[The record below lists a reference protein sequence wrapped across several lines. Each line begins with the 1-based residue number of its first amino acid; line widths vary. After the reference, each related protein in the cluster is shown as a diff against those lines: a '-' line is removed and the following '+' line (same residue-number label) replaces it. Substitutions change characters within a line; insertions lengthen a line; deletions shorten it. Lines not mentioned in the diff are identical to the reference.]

1 MNILIGRGI
10 GTETGHSPETG
21 IGNVIETGIGNVI
34 GTDTVTEIGTGSG
47 SEIEIET
54 GKDTGIMTRKEIRIG
69 TESGGIMSGKERER
83 GVTIMTR
90 GLSTQREKAAG
101 IMTMV
106 VGTIVGAGVGAGAGV
121 EVGACKLA
129 LVGMNH
135 DLVLRERRVREL
147 LLRVILLNL
156 KICMVI

>member
-83 GVTIMTR
+83 GFTIMTR

-106 VGTIVGAGVGAGAGV
+106 VGTIVGAGVGV

-129 LVGMNH
+129 LLSIGDANM
-135 DLVLRERRVREL
+135 ERIPRKDSGGEE
-147 LLRVILLNL
+147 VIRLGGSTW
-156 KICMVI
+156 KD

>member
-1 MNILIGRGI
+1 MNILIGI
-10 GTETGHSPETG
+10 GNETGHGP
-21 IGNVIETGIGNVI
+21 ETGIGNVI

-47 SEIEIET
+47 SEIET
-54 GKDTGIMTRKEIRIG
+54 VKDTEIVTWTEIRIG
-69 TESGGIMSGKERER
+69 TESGGIRSGKERER
-83 GVTIMTR
+83 GVLIMTR

-156 KICMVI
+156 KTCMVI